1 MQLKKEK
8 KKIKKLKVN
17 FLNADFVIQKND
29 YAKNKN
35 SYDLLYNKKVVS
47 L

>member
-17 FLNADFVIQKND
+17 FLYADFVIQKND

-35 SYDLLYNKKVVS
+35 SYDLLCNKKVVS

>member
-1 MQLKKEK
+1 MQLKKKK
-8 KKIKKLKVN
+8 KKIKKVN

-29 YAKNKN
+29 YVKNKS
-35 SYDLLYNKKVVS
+35 SYDLLYNRKVVS